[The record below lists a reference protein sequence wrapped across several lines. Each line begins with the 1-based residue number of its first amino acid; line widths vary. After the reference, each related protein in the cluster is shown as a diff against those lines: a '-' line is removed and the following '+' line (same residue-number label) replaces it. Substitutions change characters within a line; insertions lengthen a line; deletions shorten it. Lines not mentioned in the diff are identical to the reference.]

1 MSGEAERTSVFILGL
16 GLIGGSLALALTAS
30 GHYRVVG
37 CDRDAETLRKALAAG
52 ALAGEGTEEALAQA
66 ELVILAVPPQA
77 AAAFLREQ
85 ATNLRPEAVVTDVC
99 GVKASVVEQCAPLCR
114 RAGAV
119 FVGGHPMAGKE
130 VSGFDA
136 AEACIVKTSP
146 TPEGWKAEKWME
158 YPYLHRFDIVEIQGR
173 QFLVACQLCK
183 AKAFR
188 DDGSSPGVT
197 AVGEMDGDRPPRD
210 MQPIIPSLTK
220 NHGFCR
226 TM

>member
-1 MSGEAERTSVFILGL
+1 
-16 GLIGGSLALALTAS
+16 
-30 GHYRVVG
+30 
-37 CDRDAETLRKALAAG
+37 
-52 ALAGEGTEEALAQA
+52 
-66 ELVILAVPPQA
+66 
-77 AAAFLREQ
+77 
-85 ATNLRPEAVVTDVC
+85 
-99 GVKASVVEQCAPLCR
+99 
-114 RAGAV
+114 
-119 FVGGHPMAGKE
+119 
-130 VSGFDA
+130 
-136 AEACIVKTSP
+136 
-146 TPEGWKAEKWME
+146 ME

-197 AVGEMDGDRPPRD
+197 AVGELDGGRPPQD

>member
-1 MSGEAERTSVFILGL
+1 MGVCASEGRGGCRVYDWHVPEAQTPVWHDAGGCMSISQLEPE
-16 GLIGGSLALALTAS
+16 
-30 GHYRVVG
+30 
-37 CDRDAETLRKALAAG
+37 G
-52 ALAGEGTEEALAQA
+52 AF
-66 ELVILAVPPQA
+66 LAVQNFFP
-77 AAAFLREQ
+77 
-85 ATNLRPEAVVTDVC
+85 
-99 GVKASVVEQCAPLCR
+99 
-114 RAGAV
+114 
-119 FVGGHPMAGKE
+119 
-130 VSGFDA
+130 GFDA

-188 DDGSSPGVT
+188 DDWSSPGVT
-197 AVGEMDGDRPPRD
+197 AVGELDGGRPPRD